1 MNRYLYTLSILV
13 DGQWEGKKQYTSYP
27 RKEMDKIQEN
37 GQIWKLAITK
47 NPYYK
52 EPTENT

>member
-1 MNRYLYTLSILV
+1 MNRYLYVLSVLV
-13 DGQWEGKKQYTSYP
+13 DGKWVGKQYTSYP
-27 RKEMDKIQEN
+27 QKEMDKIHEN

>member
-1 MNRYLYTLSILV
+1 MNRYLYVLSVLV
-13 DGQWEGKKQYTSYP
+13 DGKWVGKQYTSYP